1 MNIFKLVQYAIATT
15 ITLETIVIA
24 APAEAVCR
32 ETGVK
37 VNGIS
42 MIKCDRRPSK
52 CYVVGTIYIKG
63 KPYQKMKCPRTR
75 R

>member
-1 MNIFKLVQYAIATT
+1 MTFFKSIKYAIAIV
-15 ITLETIVIA
+15 ITLEAIIVN
-24 APAEAVCR
+24 APAEAVCKQNG
-32 ETGVK
+32 ET
-37 VNGIS
+37 VNGIPV
-42 MIKCDRRPSK
+42 IKCDRRPTK